1 LACAYS
7 TTANSV
13 LSLVSSY
20 FIKSPTSVGKLVF
33 TQDGVPTWEVRHKT
47 KNVNGSADDLIACGA
62 AADTFQA
69 AKAAGLFEQKD
80 AVP

>member
-1 LACAYS
+1 MAD
-7 TTANSV
+7 
-13 LSLVSSY
+13 
-20 FIKSPTSVGKLVF
+20 IKWQPLPPLWPDPAVWTDVGDFMLLVF
-33 TQDGVPTWEVRHKT
+33 TPDDVPTWEVRHKT